1 MEPSSPHPTTEIDSA
16 STMLA
21 HFKTTA
27 LSCQLQLEHALS
39 KLRYRTG
46 DISPPEDNS
55 MNFELENSIY
65 IETLKKRRHNPELF
79 RYYKLA
85 NNIVNNNQRYHRTRD
100 THRAGMFLLDY
111 FQDEFQAIK
120 YLEDISLKTLDRLSN
135 SAKQEIIRARPLRAN
150 QLPQLVQGLNDNG
163 ADDLWRPGQNS
174 LESWLLYN
182 RPVPSPPAP
191 ISPLTKKRRR
201 NADDSE
207 EERVTSLIDFR
218 RGTTPTTRNLLG
230 ISSTLI
236 LDDFPLFNL
245 RRVEENPV
253 TGQLIITNRV

>member
-1 MEPSSPHPTTEIDSA
+1 MA
-16 STMLA
+16 
-21 HFKTTA
+21 
-27 LSCQLQLEHALS
+27 
-39 KLRYRTG
+39 
-46 DISPPEDNS
+46 
-55 MNFELENSIY
+55 
-65 IETLKKRRHNPELF
+65 
-79 RYYKLA
+79 
-85 NNIVNNNQRYHRTRD
+85 
-100 THRAGMFLLDY
+100 
-111 FQDEFQAIK
+111 
-120 YLEDISLKTLDRLSN
+120 
-135 SAKQEIIRARPLRAN
+135 SAKVP
-150 QLPQLVQGLNDNG
+150 
-163 ADDLWRPGQNS
+163 LWRPDHNS
-174 LESWLLYN
+174 LESWFLYN
-182 RPVPSPPAP
+182 RPVPPPLAP

>member
-1 MEPSSPHPTTEIDSA
+1 
-16 STMLA
+16 MLA

-39 KLRYRTG
+39 KLRCRTG

-55 MNFELENSIY
+55 TNFELENSIY

-135 SAKQEIIRARPLRAN
+135 SAKQEIIRSRPLRAN

-163 ADDLWRPGQNS
+163 ADNLWHPDQNN
-174 LESWLLYN
+174 LESWFSTTALY
-182 RPVPSPPAP
+182 PPCQHP
-191 ISPLTKKRRR
+191 IIP
-201 NADDSE
+201 
-207 EERVTSLIDFR
+207 
-218 RGTTPTTRNLLG
+218 
-230 ISSTLI
+230 
-236 LDDFPLFNL
+236 
-245 RRVEENPV
+245 
-253 TGQLIITNRV
+253 